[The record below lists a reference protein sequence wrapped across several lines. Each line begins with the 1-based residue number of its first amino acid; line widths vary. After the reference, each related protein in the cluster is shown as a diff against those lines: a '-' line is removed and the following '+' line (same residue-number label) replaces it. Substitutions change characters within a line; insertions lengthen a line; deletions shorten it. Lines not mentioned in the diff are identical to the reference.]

1 MLKSSTKST
10 RLSIGPTT
18 PKRARMTA
26 ELHMH
31 PDFRSGSMRIR
42 FYDLDVCSR
51 RTNSFGGP
59 VREYNKVE
67 VLLNRK
73 SFSRKC
79 ASLTASR
86 GFPSYGC
93 SQGREDR
100 SKFVSIFSR
109 SSIARFELNTTQLAV
124 IFKLD

>member
-1 MLKSSTKST
+1 M
-10 RLSIGPTT
+10 
-18 PKRARMTA
+18 
-26 ELHMH
+26 
-31 PDFRSGSMRIR
+31 
-42 FYDLDVCSR
+42 
-51 RTNSFGGP
+51 
-59 VREYNKVE
+59 REYNKVE